1 MISGGPLM
9 SVEQV
14 NGLDYEDFIRV
25 FGNVIENYPL
35 AATFLWYYRPYR
47 DVNQMHDYIS
57 TLARRH
63 LPIEDKKGILRLLPD
78 LAGRLAEAGNL
89 SAESTYEQRTAGLTL
104 LTPNEKQRIR
114 SLNKR
119 YWDRFG
125 FPFVVCAR

>member
-1 MISGGPLM
+1 
-9 SVEQV
+9 
-14 NGLDYEDFIRV
+14 
-25 FGNVIENYPL
+25 
-35 AATFLWYYRPYR
+35 
-47 DVNQMHDYIS
+47 
-57 TLARRH
+57 
-63 LPIEDKKGILRLLPD
+63 ILRLLPD

-125 FPFVVCAR
+125 FPFVVCARRNKKDTILAGLEQRIQNTIEDEVRTGVEEVLKICYLR